1 MATTCPVPHVYS
13 VLLCVY
19 LPLGLSEMDCRVVV
33 VARLSVSSSI
43 CSGQP
48 CLGHL
53 GFAGRIAKPVGT
65 PVACDCGPFAVCPW
79 VLEPGFKALYVG
91 LRVS

>member
-33 VARLSVSSSI
+33 VAKLSVSSSI
-43 CSGQP
+43 S
-48 CLGHL
+48 
-53 GFAGRIAKPVGT
+53 
-65 PVACDCGPFAVCPW
+65 AVISLAW
-79 VLEPGFKALYVG
+79 VTWDLLAE
-91 LRVS
+91 